1 VKPKDDGK
9 KSRSEPRQSVL
20 QRRELPMAVSDFH
33 THLTVTP
40 TWHPLGAALLPA
52 GTQGHP
58 ISPVEGLGPT
68 HSIPSLQGS
77 EKNTV

>member
-1 VKPKDDGK
+1 
-9 KSRSEPRQSVL
+9 
-20 QRRELPMAVSDFH
+20 MAVSDFH

-40 TWHPLGAALLPA
+40 TWHLLGAALLPA